1 MKTQLV
7 IMTAWSLWCPLSQTF
22 TVAPSCRGVFLPLVM
37 SVSLRAESRLD
48 WDQVINLTSQVN
60 RRWCFGSL
68 AVALLPFT
76 FLSHSLSGWIV
87 VYHPTELH
95 CWTLSSSFFF
105 FSGWRG
111 GGYVYVYCNLAFHF
125 LRLTR
130 GFHLVLHPQSFCSW
144 TILLVVDKAACSPAS
159 WRASLTCWALTK
171 GFFFSTQTPLCSL
184 TRLTFKL
191 VCVKKTNAGKF
202 CWQLSCYFWNLASL
216 VTVYFEK
223 TVYLRWLFSLW
234 HYGTLV

>member
-1 MKTQLV
+1 MFRV
-7 IMTAWSLWCPLSQTF
+7 ISCCFASFYFPLS
-22 TVAPSCRGVFLPLVM
+22 
-37 SVSLRAESRLD
+37 
-48 WDQVINLTSQVN
+48 
-60 RRWCFGSL
+60 
-68 AVALLPFT
+68 FT
-76 FLSHSLSGWIV
+76 FRLNCSLSSHRASLLNSIQ
-87 VYHPTELH
+87 LF
-95 CWTLSSSFFF
+95 LL
-105 FSGWRG
+105 FSGWRWG

-159 WRASLTCWALTK
+159 RRASLTCWALTK

-184 TRLTFKL
+184 TRLAFKL

-223 TVYLRWLFSLW
+223 LYISDGFFPLW
-234 HYGTLV
+234 HYGTSV

>member
-1 MKTQLV
+1 MKTQLA

-37 SVSLRAESRLD
+37 SVSLWAESRLD

-76 FLSHSLSGWIV
+76 FLSPSLSGWIV

-105 FSGWRG
+105 FRG
-111 GGYVYVYCNLAFHF
+111 GGGVGGMFMCTVTWPFIFWGLPEVFILCCI
-125 LRLTR
+125 LRASAHELFCWLLTKQR
-130 GFHLVLHPQSFCSW
+130 VPLHPGEHPWLAEHSQ
-144 TILLVVDKAACSPAS
+144 
-159 WRASLTCWALTK
+159 RA
-171 GFFFSTQTPLCSL
+171 
-184 TRLTFKL
+184 
-191 VCVKKTNAGKF
+191 
-202 CWQLSCYFWNLASL
+202 
-216 VTVYFEK
+216 
-223 TVYLRWLFSLW
+223 FSLARKHLSAPW
-234 HYGTLV
+234 RDSHSNLCVWKKQMQENFADNFPVTFET

>member
-1 MKTQLV
+1 MFRV
-7 IMTAWSLWCPLSQTF
+7 ISCCFASFYFPLS
-22 TVAPSCRGVFLPLVM
+22 
-37 SVSLRAESRLD
+37 
-48 WDQVINLTSQVN
+48 
-60 RRWCFGSL
+60 
-68 AVALLPFT
+68 FT
-76 FLSHSLSGWIV
+76 FRLNCSLS
-87 VYHPTELH
+87 YHSFTAELYPG
-95 CWTLSSSFFF
+95 LSSFFGVEV
-105 FSGWRG
+105 GW

-159 WRASLTCWALTK
+159 RRASLTCWALTK

-202 CWQLSCYFWNLASL
+202 CWQLSCYFWNLSSL

-223 TVYLRWLFSLW
+223 LYISDGFFPLW
-234 HYGTLV
+234 HYGTSV